1 VWRLFALLR
10 RLRLDASGN
19 TLAICAA
26 AIIPLTAVIGSAL
39 DLSEAYMTRQRLQ
52 NACDA
57 GVLAGRQY
65 MQGTDFTD
73 DVDQEAHKFFDF
85 NFPANT
91 AHVSDLDFTVE
102 QDSGKSTQ
110 LDGSASARVP
120 TTLMRIFGYRDIPLR
135 VSCDATRDMGH
146 NDIMLVL
153 DVTGSMADAP
163 SSGGASKISRLREGA
178 MGLYKALES
187 DDGSITRYGIVP
199 YSHTVNIARS
209 LMNKDILDDQP
220 FVDYADVTTCTG
232 HGRNQRCT
240 TSPGPIGL
248 KTVKANES
256 SWNIGNGG
264 GASGGNRERFRTSGD
279 GCIEE
284 RPSVGE
290 TFSLTAPFKIDTSI
304 SQEDVDTRAGNAG
317 NQPELQFG
325 RYDPPKHTNDGS
337 TTSSG
342 VYFYDVAG
350 NWVQTGCPAE
360 ATTLQQYGDE
370 DAFQA
375 AIDSATARVTGGTYH
390 DIGMLWGLRFI
401 SRTGFFGDD
410 NPTQR
415 DGIAVNQH
423 IVFMTDGKL
432 DTGDLLYSAY
442 GIQKLEKRVQ
452 GCSSGN
458 SGCNATH
465 IARFKSA
472 CALAKSM
479 GITVWV
485 IALDVTNVDDIKGC
499 ATSADHFYTSDGS
512 DLESV
517 FEKIGQGIGNLRL
530 TK

>member
-1 VWRLFALLR
+1 MFKLFAFLR
-10 RLRLDASGN
+10 ALRDDARGN

-39 DLSEAYMTRQRLQ
+39 DLSDAYMQRQRLQ

-57 GVLAGRQY
+57 SVLAARQY
-65 MQGTDFTD
+65 MQGTNFNS
-73 DVDQEAHKFFDF
+73 DVEGEANKFFNF
-85 NFPANT
+85 NFPAATPN
-91 AHVSDLDFTVE
+91 VSNLDFTIE
-102 QDSGKSTQ
+102 QDSQKNTQ
-110 LDGSASARVP
+110 LNGAASALVP
-120 TTLMRIFGYRDIPLR
+120 TSLMRIFGYQNIPIQ

-187 DDGSITRYGIVP
+187 DDGSVTRYGIVP

-209 LMNKDILDDQP
+209 LKNKDILTDQP
-220 FVDYADVTTCTG
+220 YVDWIG
-232 HGRNQRCT
+232 T
-240 TSPGPIGL
+240 TSCDKKGKNC
-248 KTVKANES
+248 KTTYALGTKIVNINES
-256 SWNIGNGG
+256 TWNKGKGG
-264 GASGGNRERFRTSGD
+264 GPTGGNAENFRTSGD

-284 RPSVGE
+284 RPSIGN
-290 TFSLTAPFKIDTSI
+290 SLSPFVIADTI
-304 SQEDVDTRAGNAG
+304 TREDVDTRAGNGG
-317 NQPELQFG
+317 NDDELQFG
-325 RYDPPKHTNDGS
+325 RYDPPSHTNSGS

-342 VYFYDVAG
+342 VKFYSIAN
-350 NWVQTGCPAE
+350 NWVQTGCPSE
-360 ATTLQQYGDE
+360 ATTLQEYGDE
-370 DAFQA
+370 DAFQT
-375 AIDSATARVTGGTYH
+375 AINAATARVTGGTYH

-401 SRTGFFGDD
+401 SRTGFFSDD
-410 NPTQR
+410 NPTER
-415 DGIAVNQH
+415 DGIPVNQH

-442 GIQKLEKRVQ
+442 GIQKYQGRVQ
-452 GCSSGN
+452 GSG
-458 SGCNATH
+458 TLDDMH
-465 IARFKSA
+465 IARFQAA
-472 CALAKSM
+472 CSVAKSM

-485 IALDVTNVDDIKGC
+485 IALDVTDTDDIKDC

-512 DLESV
+512 DLEEV